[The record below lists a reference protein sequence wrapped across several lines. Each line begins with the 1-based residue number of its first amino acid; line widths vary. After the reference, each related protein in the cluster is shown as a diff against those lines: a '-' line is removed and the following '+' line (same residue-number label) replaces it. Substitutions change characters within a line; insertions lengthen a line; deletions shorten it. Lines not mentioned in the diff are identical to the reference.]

1 MPHLRHTLR
10 ESSFR
15 RRASR
20 CNLCTNDEPLGIWP
34 CRFPNPE
41 ATFPIPHSRLF
52 DYPVRCIFATGI
64 GMSSGTVLV
73 VDDEPDIRSTVKE
86 ILEDEGYDV
95 VLADNAAAAR
105 EVHSREN
112 PDVVLL
118 DIWMPG
124 TDGISLLREWADAGA
139 LATCPAIMMSGH
151 GTVETAVEATRL
163 GAWDFIEKPISL
175 AKLLLTIERAR
186 EASRLKRENEGLR
199 RHLTLP
205 LEPVGAS
212 AAMVALRKQLDK
224 LAQHDTWILIQGE
237 PGTGK
242 ETLAR
247 WLHEHGPRR
256 DGPFIAV
263 APGSIPREHLV
274 AALFGA
280 ENAEGVRHGLLE
292 QANGGTLFLDEVA
305 ELDAELQQRLASVL
319 QRRALVRSGA
329 REPATLDLRVI
340 AATAQNLE
348 AQIKADR
355 FREELYYLLNVVPLN
370 VPALRER
377 SEDVPELLRQYTDF
391 FANRDA
397 LPYRHF
403 PVAVQNRLRNYTW
416 PGNVRELRNLVQ
428 RLLVMG
434 NSPEVDAA
442 EVEAAFGSA
451 SVAQLQVDASGID
464 FDLPLREAREQFERA
479 YLRRQ
484 LQRNDGSVSRLAKT
498 VGMER
503 THLYRKL
510 RDLNIDVRATVRE
523 D

>member
-1 MPHLRHTLR
+1 M
-10 ESSFR
+10 
-15 RRASR
+15 AS
-20 CNLCTNDEPLGIWP
+20 
-34 CRFPNPE
+34 
-41 ATFPIPHSRLF
+41 A
-52 DYPVRCIFATGI
+52 
-64 GMSSGTVLV
+64 TVLV

-86 ILEDEGYDV
+86 ILEDEGYAV
-95 VLADNAAAAR
+95 SVAGSADEAR
-105 EVHSREN
+105 QTRLRDR

-124 TDGISLLREWADAGA
+124 TDGISLLREWAGAGM
-139 LATCPAIMMSGH
+139 LAGSPVIMMSGH

-163 GAWDFIEKPISL
+163 GAYDFIEKPISL

-186 EASRLKRENEGLR
+186 EASRLRHENEGLR
-199 RHLTLP
+199 QRLALP
-205 LEPVGAS
+205 LDPIGTSKAIT
-212 AAMVALRKQLDK
+212 ALRAQLEK
-224 LAQHDTWILIQGE
+224 LSQHDTWVLIQGE

-247 WLHEHGPRR
+247 WLHEHGARK
-256 DGPFIAV
+256 GPFVAV

-280 ENAEGVRHGLLE
+280 ETADSVQPGLLE

-305 ELDAELQQRLASVL
+305 ELDAELQQRLFSVL
-319 QRRALVRSGA
+319 QRRSLVRSGG
-329 REPATLDLRVI
+329 RGPAPLDLRVI

-348 AQIKADR
+348 ALSKTGA

-370 VPALRER
+370 VPPLRER
-377 SEDVPELLRQYTDF
+377 GDDVPELLRVYAEF
-391 FANRDA
+391 FANRDKLA
-397 LPYRHF
+397 YRYF
-403 PVAVQNRLRNYTW
+403 SVPVQNRLRNYTW

-434 NSPEVDAA
+434 TAPEVEMAEVDAA
-442 EVEAAFGSA
+442 LGAMPAMAVPS
-451 SVAQLQVDASGID
+451 SASGID

-479 YLRRQ
+479 YLLRQ
-484 LQRNDGSVSRLAKT
+484 LQQANGSVGKLAKA

-510 RDLNIDVRATVRE
+510 RDLGVDVKSAVKE
-523 D
+523 E